1 MSENM
6 LFCLGEGKYE
16 SQGIGYQ
23 KNYHVFN
30 KLVEKEEWG
39 KIKSSLPT
47 IKLLITHWI
56 YKKDMTDDEKENNS
70 IYKEI
75 GGYLKRFSYEEAW
88 KNWWEQAKQSDKDAI
103 TSIKYFDREIFKGIT
118 GIDVEEKKSLLG
130 KTGGES
136 NSRIIKLLREK

>member
-56 YKKDMTDDEKENNS
+56 YKKDMTDEEKENNS

-75 GGYLKRFSYEEAW
+75 GGYLKRFTYAEAW
-88 KNWWEQAKQSDKDAI
+88 KNWWVQAKQSDKDAI
-103 TSIKYFDREIFKGIT
+103 VSIKYFDREIFKGIT